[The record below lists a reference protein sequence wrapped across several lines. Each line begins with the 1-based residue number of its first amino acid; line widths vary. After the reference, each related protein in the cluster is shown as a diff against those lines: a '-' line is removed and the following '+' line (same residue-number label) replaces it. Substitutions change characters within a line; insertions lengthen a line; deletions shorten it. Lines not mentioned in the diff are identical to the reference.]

1 MRVTKFLPT
10 WQGSKASWVKKLQHH
25 YGKDFVELFCGSC
38 VISASLAKTAILND
52 IDPFI
57 YKIMKYFD
65 EQIVPDIFTK
75 KEYLDIRFTE
85 DWWKYSF
92 CLMKL
97 AHNSIFRYSK
107 NGFNIVPKDNVREF
121 DFRKEY
127 KKSLLIWKKLSPTV
141 FNLSYNEIPKE
152 LLYNKVVISD
162 PPYENANAAYNNTFD
177 YHEYWEF
184 IRNLE
189 SKCELVIFDF
199 IENIPFICNGKK
211 SLLPIGKY
219 KKNKEGMFE
228 FRKSKFPGY
237 QGEKIFHELF
247 PHLRKLDNNLFEYND
262 KKILLRSDYYNS
274 TRTDN
279 FIIDTNIFGDVDLY
293 VYFYCGDNK
302 IFIFEKDSFIEK
314 LDKNK
319 NSLTSKY
326 ISRKIFNDIE
336 ISKDWLN
343 IESKNTNKMNVN
355 LSEFLY

>member
-1 MRVTKFLPT
+1 
-10 WQGSKASWVKKLQHH
+10 
-25 YGKDFVELFCGSC
+25 
-38 VISASLAKTAILND
+38 
-52 IDPFI
+52 
-57 YKIMKYFD
+57 MKHFD
-65 EQIVPDIFTK
+65 KQIVPEVFTIDD
-75 KEYLDIRFTE
+75 YLEVRFTE
-85 DWWKYSF
+85 EWWKHAF

-97 AHNSIFRYSK
+97 SHNAIFRYSK
-107 NGFNIVPKDNVREF
+107 NGFNSAPKYVVKDK
-121 DFRKEY
+121 DFRRDY
-127 KKSLLIWKKLSPTV
+127 KNSLLAWKRINPTV
-141 FNLSYNEIPKE
+141 LNLSYNKIPKE

-162 PPYENANAAYNNTFD
+162 PPYEGAAAVYNNKFD
-177 YHEYWEF
+177 YHEYWEY
-184 IRNLE
+184 IRTLE
-189 SKCELVIFDF
+189 SYCELIIFDY
-199 IENIPFICNGKK
+199 ISNIPFKNIDKK
-211 SLLPIGKY
+211 IITKSDNIRP
-219 KKNKEGMFE
+219 NKEGVFE
-228 FRKSKFPGY
+228 FRKSTFPGF
-237 QGEKIFHELF
+237 QGEKLFHELF
-247 PHLRKLDNNLFEYND
+247 PHLRKVDNNLFEYNN